1 MSAGNS
7 GSRTGTSWIGS
18 RGVAAGGS
26 TVVPAVDRPPEQH
39 DKPDAGGAD
48 EGNPLR
54 PAMCGDDPRAG
65 EQRHSHDRKT
75 ASSSGIPHR
84 YLVPPTLKV
93 FDGTDLWT
101 AQLRDVVNV

>member
-1 MSAGNS
+1 
-7 GSRTGTSWIGS
+7 
-18 RGVAAGGS
+18 
-26 TVVPAVDRPPEQH
+26 
-39 DKPDAGGAD
+39 
-48 EGNPLR
+48 
-54 PAMCGDDPRAG
+54 MCGDDPRAG
-65 EQRHSHDRKT
+65 EQRHSHDRQT